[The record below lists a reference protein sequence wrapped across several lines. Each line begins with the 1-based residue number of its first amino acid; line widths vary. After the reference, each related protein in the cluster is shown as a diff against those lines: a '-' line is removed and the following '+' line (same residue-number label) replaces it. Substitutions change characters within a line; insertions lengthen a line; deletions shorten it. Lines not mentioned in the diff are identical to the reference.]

1 MLSGKLVSL
10 TRHACR
16 QASRMNYFREIT
28 GIKSP
33 VAAVTVAASPAATSA
48 AAAAAVVNLAPN
60 ITAMT
65 YSTTSYRRKTAK
77 DEEFDEL
84 KVDIDEAK
92 RVAAIREKAVKTYQE
107 KAKKSRF
114 SHDLTSWLVFP
125 LVAFIFIDYFHLDFW
140 DWTYRE
146 TSFTKYDPN
155 RPVPGKTRVDDP

>member
-16 QASRMNYFREIT
+16 QASRMNYFRKIT

-33 VAAVTVAASPAATSA
+33 VAAV
-48 AAAAAVVNLAPN
+48 VNLAPTTN
-60 ITAMT
+60 AMT

-114 SHDLTSWLVFP
+114 SLELTSWLVFP
-125 LVAFIFIDYFHLDFW
+125 MVAFIFIDYFRLDFW

-146 TSFTKYDPN
+146 TRFTKYDPN
-155 RPVPGKTRVDDP
+155 RPGPGKTHVNEP

>member
-16 QASRMNYFREIT
+16 QASRMNYFRKIT

-33 VAAVTVAASPAATSA
+33 VAAVTVAAYPAATS
-48 AAAAAVVNLAPN
+48 AAAVVNLAPTTN
-60 ITAMT
+60 AMT

-114 SHDLTSWLVFP
+114 SMELTSWLVFP
-125 LVAFIFIDYFHLDFW
+125 MVAFIFIDYFRLDFW

-146 TSFTKYDPN
+146 TRFTKYDPN
-155 RPVPGKTRVDDP
+155 RPGPGKTHVNEP